1 VTAPGRGTT
10 TPAATLSSRTPFV
23 VAVESSR
30 LVHDRR
36 GIGRYVRALLPR
48 LLELR
53 EELRLIL
60 FARREKDVATI
71 QAILSTLGISGDRV
85 EVRLRSTLSRTRAD
99 VFWYP
104 WNIALPAPPHGAVV
118 ATMHDVAPLAL
129 PDPRWW
135 KWLKNRR
142 WRSRYAFTAKRAGV
156 LVTDSAFSA
165 AEIERT
171 LGVPRERIRVVLLA
185 ADEAEIPDPS
195 RARRALGRLGVRAP
209 FFLVVGA
216 ADRRKNL
223 ALVERAMAKV
233 VESHP
238 EATLVLAGPRRGSGA
253 ADPAWRRTVGFV
265 SDDDL
270 VSLYRSARALIAP
283 SSYEGFGLP
292 VLEAMQLGTPVI
304 AVRASSLPEVAGD
317 AALYAGLDDAGSIA
331 SAATR
336 LLEEDE
342 LYGALRVASLAQSRR
357 FSWDETARQTL
368 AAFEQAASLARGT
381 FAGAG
386 AR

>member
-1 VTAPGRGTT
+1 MTAAGRVTPTSEPE
-10 TPAATLSSRTPFV
+10 PASSAPFV

-48 LLELR
+48 FVALR
-53 EELRLIL
+53 PGLRLIL
-60 FARREKDVATI
+60 FARSVRDVATI
-71 QAILSTLGISGDRV
+71 REIAAAIGVPAERV
-85 EVRLRSTLSRTRAD
+85 EIRLRSRLSRTEAD

-104 WNIALPAPPHGAVV
+104 WNVSLPAPPSGVVV

-142 WRSRYAFTAKRAGV
+142 WRSRYAYTARRSSL

-171 LGVPRERIRVVLLA
+171 LGAPRERIAVVLLA
-185 ADEAEIPDPS
+185 ADEVAIPDA
-195 RARRALGRLGVRAP
+195 ARDADALRRLGVRAP

-216 ADRRKNL
+216 SDRRKNI

-233 VESHP
+233 AETHP
-238 EATLVLAGPRRGSGA
+238 EATLVLAGPRRATRAGE
-253 ADPAWRRTVGFV
+253 PAWRQIVGFV

-304 AVRASSLPEVAGD
+304 SVRASSLPEVAGD
-317 AALYAGLDDAGSIA
+317 AAMYVGLDDADA
-331 SAATR
+331 MADAATQ
-336 LLEEDE
+336 LLTDD
-342 LYGALRVASLAQSRR
+342 ALHASMRAASLAQSAR
-357 FSWDETARQTL
+357 FSWDETARRTL
-368 AAFEQAASLARGT
+368 AAFEAAAHRPVVG
-381 FAGAG
+381 
-386 AR
+386 